1 MRIVH
6 ITYAFGLGGIETM
19 LRNIVNEQVKYG
31 HEIHLIVINNA
42 VNEELHDSLDKR
54 IVFHNIGRH
63 AGSKNPLPYVRL
75 NMLLGSINADV
86 IHLHYSSIARF
97 IWLPSLK
104 KKLCATQHD
113 VCTKQNSK
121 TLHLVKRLYAISNVV
136 KDDIWN
142 KMHLKSEVVL
152 NGIKPELIC
161 HTPHK
166 PNAKFKIVQVGRLM
180 HEKKGQHILL
190 KAIQKLISEGYKNME
205 VDLIGTGDSM
215 DYLKTLANN
224 LNISDCV
231 HFLGAKEQSYIFK
244 HLHEYDLFV
253 QPSIYEGFGLT
264 VTEAMA
270 AKVPVLVSENQ
281 GPLEIIDNGQFGYYF
296 KNMDIDDCAV
306 KIALFLNRKND
317 VSMIDNAYNRV
328 INLYNVEKTAT
339 IYLKK
344 YEDFITSGYDDN
356 LLE

>member
-75 NMLLGSINADV
+75 NMLLRAIEADV